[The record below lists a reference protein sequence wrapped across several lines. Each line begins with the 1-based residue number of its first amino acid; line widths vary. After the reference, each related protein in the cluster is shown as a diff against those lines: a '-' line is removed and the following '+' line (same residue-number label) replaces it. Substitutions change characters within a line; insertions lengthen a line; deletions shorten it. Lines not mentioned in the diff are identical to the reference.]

1 MITRGMA
8 VLFFFSCWQLLIV
21 KKEFTYEYVSIILFH
36 YTAENVST
44 PFGILQAS
52 TIKSWTH
59 CRANS
64 PTSEWSLFHSLYD
77 PVNVVD
83 YSQIDEY

>member
-1 MITRGMA
+1 MFTRGMA
-8 VLFFFSCWQLLIV
+8 VLIFFHVEEYINSF
-21 KKEFTYEYVSIILFH
+21 KKFTYEYVCIILFH

-52 TIKSWTH
+52 TIKSCTH

-64 PTSEWSLFHSLYD
+64 PTSEWSLYLSLLH
-77 PVNVVD
+77 PVNVVN
-83 YSQIDEY
+83 YSQIDG

>member
-1 MITRGMA
+1 MFTRGMA
-8 VLFFFSCWQLLIV
+8 VLIFFMLKSIEIV
-21 KKEFTYEYVSIILFH
+21 FKKFTYEYVCIILFH

-52 TIKSWTH
+52 TIKSCTH

-64 PTSEWSLFHSLYD
+64 PTSEWSLYLSLLH
-77 PVNVVD
+77 PVNVEN
-83 YSQIDEY
+83 YSQIDG